1 MINYKCPCIFTNFG
15 SFVMVKLIP
24 FDKIFENST
33 GVAFLLA
40 KQSNY
45 CSYYPNTPLHIFW
58 RFCHL
63 ANTKSWMFIY
73 WSKNIRELNWMS
85 HGVMRFWFPLNFL
98 FILAFFDI
106 LASLSTSRVFS
117 RGFSGRWKSSCL
129 DIPRVIIKFDY
140 IN

>member
-15 SFVMVKLIP
+15 SFVMVKLTP
-24 FDKIFENST
+24 FNKIFENST

-85 HGVMRFWFPLNFL
+85 HGVMRFWFLLNFL

-106 LASLSTSRVFS
+106 LASLSITRVF
-117 RGFSGRWKSSCL
+117 GFSGRPKSSCL
-129 DIPRVIIKFDY
+129 DIPRTITKCDY